1 MQQGDDI
8 EFITADQG
16 LEGITTLLKFLFF
29 NIVDASETPEF
40 AFGTAVQSS
49 KASVS
54 EQMVPLVRKIRRK
67 RAMFEEPYIELVS
80 MYLAMWSKV
89 ERRKLGTY
97 AVTVDWDEITPRD
110 EQGIAQTIKTLVDG
124 LVAAVESGLISLES
138 AADFLREFVPSMLP
152 WLDADAQEDER
163 RRVAKSMAFLS
174 RVKDGVG
181 LDALFDSEEGE

>member
-1 MQQGDDI
+1 
-8 EFITADQG
+8 
-16 LEGITTLLKFLFF
+16 
-29 NIVDASETPEF
+29 
-40 AFGTAVQSS
+40 
-49 KASVS
+49 
-54 EQMVPLVRKIRRK
+54 
-67 RAMFEEPYIELVS
+67 